1 MKGKDILEKIY
12 IEKNVCEKSL
22 GKNPKSLTITIGI
35 YLWDEIKSCLG
46 YYGTI
51 VLVDVGSNTLYGMKI
66 TDVRLNTLY
75 GMKMTIDYD
84 NPYNLSIGYCF

>member
-12 IEKNVCEKSL
+12 IEKTVCEESL
-22 GKNPKSLTITIGI
+22 GKDPKSLTITIGI

-51 VLVDVGSNTLYGMKI
+51 VLSADGPNTLYGMKI
-66 TDVRLNTLY
+66 T
-75 GMKMTIDYD
+75 IDYD
-84 NPYNLSIGYCF
+84 NPYHLSIGYCF